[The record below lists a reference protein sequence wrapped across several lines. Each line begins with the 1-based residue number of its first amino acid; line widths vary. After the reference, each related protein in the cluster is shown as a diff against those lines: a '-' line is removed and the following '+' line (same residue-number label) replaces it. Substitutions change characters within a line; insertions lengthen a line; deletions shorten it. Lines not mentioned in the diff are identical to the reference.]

1 MDIFWKL
8 DIQMKTHKI
17 AVGLLACGL
26 LLIALFKFDMID
38 LSRSPSASMRIPAS
52 ELTNTIE
59 NANGGDIASTN
70 RLVNHY
76 LFSEVDDINGLKWA
90 RIGAEQGDVNLQ
102 KLVVDILSRSELD
115 TDKEESRE
123 LTEKWNLNKQ

>member
-8 DIQMKTHKI
+8 DIQMKTLKI
-17 AVGLLACGL
+17 AVGLFACGL

-38 LSRSPSASMRIPAS
+38 LSRSPSASMQIPAS

-59 NANGGDIASTN
+59 KANGGDVFSTD
-70 RLVNHY
+70 RLVKHY
-76 LFSEVDDINGLKWA
+76 LYSEVDEINGLKWA

-102 KLVVDILSRSELD
+102 KLVVDVLSRSELD
-115 TDKEESRE
+115 TERIESKI
-123 LTEKWNLNKQ
+123 LAKKWNLSIR